1 MGNKISFKNF
11 CEKWEIRSVDNNRFV
26 TVVDYESEDE
36 LLDDLKHL
44 DKMVTGIKT
53 MNFESSVCVSFA
65 IYSLSKIGEKF
76 YRVVVLD
83 KDPLMCLFEITKVTK
98 DEYQLECKELKN
110 RNQKYVMFENEDSL
124 NNYGKTKDEASEKF
138 LEEIF
143 QMLQDNIS
151 SFKELALKTIK
162 LK

>member
-26 TVVDYESEDE
+26 TVVDYESEEE

-53 MNFESSVCVSFA
+53 MNFESFVCVSFA

-76 YRVVVLD
+76 YRVTIVD
-83 KDPLMCLFEITKVTK
+83 KDPVMCLFEITKVVK
-98 DEYQLECKELKN
+98 DEYQLECEELKN
-110 RNQKYVMFENEDSL
+110 KNQKYVMFENEDSL
-124 NNYGKTKDEASEKF
+124 NNYGKTKEEAVEKF
-138 LEEIF
+138 LNEIF
-143 QMLQDNIS
+143 ELLQKNIS
-151 SFKELALKTIK
+151 SFKELALKVTK